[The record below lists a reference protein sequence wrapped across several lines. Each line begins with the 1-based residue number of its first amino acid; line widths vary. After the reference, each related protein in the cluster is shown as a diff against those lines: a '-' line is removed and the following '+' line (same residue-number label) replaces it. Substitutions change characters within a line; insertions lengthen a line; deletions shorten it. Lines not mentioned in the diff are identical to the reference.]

1 MGRVGSIAVLA
12 LLVAGCAPT
21 IQERVQQYN
30 DLGLQRYQQGEYDHA
45 RQDFQAALA
54 LLPNNVA
61 LLYNIG
67 QCYDHL
73 GQADQAESIYR
84 QCLQQDANNAD
95 CRHALNVLLVQRG
108 RIVEAQRM
116 VQDWL
121 TREPKLSAAYAEDG
135 WLYEQE
141 HDPYRAIKRYQQAVY
156 YDPHNT
162 LALVGMGRV
171 YEENLNLPSNAL
183 WLYQMALN
191 YDPHQPDLIKRVSR
205 LRARGVGPPHPE
217 S

>member
-30 DLGLQRYQQGEYDHA
+30 DLGLQRYQQGEYDRA

-67 QCYDHL
+67 QCCEHL
-73 GQADQAESIYR
+73 GQPDQAESLYR
-84 QCLQQDANNAD
+84 QCLQVEPNRAET
-95 CRHALNVLLVQRG
+95 RHALNVLLVQRG
-108 RIVEAQRM
+108 RTVEAQRM

-141 HDPYRAIKRYQQAVY
+141 HDPYRAIKRYQQAVF

-162 LALVGMGRV
+162 LALIGMGRV

>member
-1 MGRVGSIAVLA
+1 MERVGSVAVLA
-12 LLVAGCAPT
+12 LLVAACAPT
-21 IQERVQQYN
+21 IQERVQEYN
-30 DLGLQRYQQGEYDHA
+30 DLGLQRYQKGQYDRA
-45 RQDFQAALA
+45 REDFQAALT
-54 LLPNNVA
+54 LLPNNFD

-67 QCYDHL
+67 QCWDHV
-73 GQADQAESIYR
+73 GQTDKAELIYR
-84 QCLQQDANNAD
+84 QCLQLDANNAE

-108 RIVEAQRM
+108 RMVEAQRM

-121 TREPKLSAAYAEDG
+121 AHQPKLSAAYAEDG

-141 HDPYRAIKRYQQAVY
+141 GDPFKAIRRYQQAVD

-162 LALVGMGRV
+162 LALIGIGRI
-171 YEENLNLPSNAL
+171 YEEKLNLPSRAL
-183 WLYQMALN
+183 KLYQTALD
-191 YDPHQPDLIKRVSR
+191 YDPRQPELIKRVSQ